1 MKFTDIKPNP
11 KDYSREDIVKAYQD
25 RYRYTGQLT
34 KLIQTPVKIPYYH
47 FSKEPYLIFDPKI
60 QTVTEESINVLLDT
74 ENISDNTLQDIICNT
89 SFPVFDKLIE
99 HLNIHYLKEQL
110 GDTYN
115 YIKYFDYPYIQDALA
130 NCLASDQKPLNTR
143 LFYLRFNRDVNPY
156 RIHIFSQ
163 NNHHNINPSS
173 SNITLKP
180 ADDDYLIMTQDD
192 SLIAI
197 NNTVVNTLIPDL
209 KQDLKTIKNYVNN
222 HPKQLTKTVNVT
234 DIPEDYHKYLKDID
248 KLKIT
253 FPTNLY
259 DADHGPHWL
268 SIYRGNP
275 ITETLKVTL
284 KITDNQLS
292 ITHDFKPEE
301 SLIPFTH
308 LTANSKEANTAI
320 YKQLQNAF
328 KTAYFHDQCD
338 SINQND
344 AIDTYLAKLDRD
356 VGFKDGSTTYNLF
369 VEYAGSTKIIDYYES
384 GLPILRLQRDK
395 DYGKHWD
402 IKYCR
407 KDSNL
412 LRTIKDI
419 ETFKSL
425 F

>member
-11 KDYSREDIVKAYQD
+11 KDYSKEEIVKAYQD
-25 RYRYTGQLT
+25 RYHYTGQLT
-34 KLIQTPVKIPYYH
+34 KLIQTPVKIPYSP
-47 FSKEPYLIFDPKI
+47 FRKEPYFIFDPTI
-60 QTVTEESINVLLDT
+60 QTVTEESINYILDN
-74 ENISDNTLQDIICNT
+74 EDISDSTIQDIVCNT
-89 SFPVFDKLIE
+89 SYPIFDTLIE
-99 HLNIHYLKEQL
+99 HLNNHYLKEQL
-110 GDTYN
+110 GDTYD
-115 YIKYFDYPYIQDALA
+115 YIKYFDYPYVQDALA
-130 NCLASDQKPLNTR
+130 NCLTANQEPLKTR
-143 LFYLRFNRDVNPY
+143 LFYLKFNRSVNPY
-156 RIHIFSQ
+156 HIHIFSQ
-163 NNHHNINPSS
+163 NNHHNISPSS

-180 ADDDYLIMTQDD
+180 TDDDYLIMTQDN

-197 NNTVVNTLIPDL
+197 DDTVVNTLISDL
-209 KQDLKTIKNYVNN
+209 KHDLETIKTYVDN
-222 HPKQLTKTVNVT
+222 HPKQLTKIVNVT

-253 FPTNLY
+253 FPTNRY

-292 ITHDFKPEE
+292 ITHDFKPDE
-301 SLIPFTH
+301 SLIPFSH
-308 LTANSKEANTAI
+308 LTANTKEAETAI
-320 YKQLQNAF
+320 YKQLQDAF
-328 KTAYFHDQCD
+328 KEAYLNDQFKI
-338 SINQND
+338 INQND

-369 VEYAGSTKIIDYYES
+369 VEYAGSTKIIDYYKS
-384 GLPILRLQRDK
+384 GLSILRLQRDR
-395 DYGKHWD
+395 DYGKYWD

>member
-1 MKFTDIKPNP
+1 MKFTDIKPDP
-11 KDYSREDIVKAYQD
+11 KDYSRETIIKAFQD
-25 RYRYTGQLT
+25 RYHYTGQLT
-34 KLIQTPVKIPYYH
+34 KIIQTPAKIPYYH

-60 QTVTEESINVLLDT
+60 QTVTEESINILLDT
-74 ENISDNTLQDIICNT
+74 ENISDNALQDIICNT

-110 GDTYN
+110 GDTYD

-130 NCLASDQKPLNTR
+130 NCLTSNQKPLNTR
-143 LFYLRFNRDVNPY
+143 LFYLRFNRNVNPY

-163 NNHHNINPSS
+163 NNHHNINPSTS
-173 SNITLKP
+173 DIILKP
-180 ADDDYLIMTQDD
+180 TDEKYAIITNDD
-192 SLIAI
+192 SLLAI
-197 NNTVVNTLIPDL
+197 NDTVVTTLISDL
-209 KQDLKTIKNYVNN
+209 RHDLETIKTYVNN
-222 HPKQLTKTVNVT
+222 HPKQLTKTVNIP

-253 FPTNLY
+253 FPTNRY

-268 SIYRGNP
+268 SIYRRNP

-292 ITHDFKPEE
+292 ITHDFKPDE
-301 SLIPFTH
+301 SLIPFSH
-308 LTANSKEANTAI
+308 LTTNTKEANTAI
-320 YKQLQNAF
+320 YKQLQDAF
-328 KTAYFHDQCD
+328 KEAYLTDQFEI
-338 SINQND
+338 INRNG
-344 AIDTYLAKLDRD
+344 AITTYLADLDRT
-356 VGFKDGSTTYNLF
+356 VSFKDGDTFYSLF
-369 VEYAGSTKIIDYYES
+369 VDYTPCTKIIDYHAS
-384 GLPILRLQRDK
+384 GLRLLTLQRDK
-395 DYGKHWD
+395 DYGQRWD
-402 IKYCR
+402 ISYRR

>member
-11 KDYSREDIVKAYQD
+11 KDYSREEIIKAFQN

-34 KLIQTPVKIPYYH
+34 KIIQTPVEIPYYL

-60 QTVTEESINVLLDT
+60 QTVTEESINTLLNT
-74 ENISDNTLQDIICNT
+74 EDISNNALQDIICNT

-110 GDTYN
+110 GHTYD
-115 YIKYFDYPYIQDALA
+115 YLKYFDYPYVQDALA
-130 NCLASDQKPLNTR
+130 KCLTSNQEPLNTR

-163 NNHHNINPSS
+163 NNHHNIDPST
-173 SNITLKP
+173 SNIILKP
-180 ADDDYLIMTQDD
+180 TDKEYTIITHDN
-192 SLIAI
+192 SLLAI
-197 NNTVVNTLIPDL
+197 NEEIVNTLISDL
-209 KQDLKTIKNYVNN
+209 RHDLKTIKTYVDN

-253 FPTNLY
+253 FPTNRY

-268 SIYRGNP
+268 SIYRRNP
-275 ITETLKVTL
+275 ITETLKVNL
-284 KITDNQLS
+284 KITDNQLT
-292 ITHDFKPEE
+292 ITHDFKPDE
-301 SLIPFTH
+301 SLIPFSH
-308 LTANSKEANTAI
+308 LTTNTKEANTAI

-328 KTAYFHDQCD
+328 KEAYLNEQFKI
-338 SINQND
+338 INQND
-344 AIDTYLAKLDRD
+344 TIDAYLANLDRT
-356 VGFKDGSTTYNLF
+356 VSFKEDNNKYSLF
-369 VEYAGSTKIIDYYES
+369 VEYTVCTKIIDYYES
-384 GLPILRLQRDK
+384 GQRILTLQRDK
-395 DYGKHWD
+395 DYGQRWD
-402 IKYCR
+402 IIYR
-407 KDSNL
+407 RENSSL

>member
-11 KDYSREDIVKAYQD
+11 KDYSRKDIVKAFQD

-60 QTVTEESINVLLDT
+60 QTVTKESINTLLDT
-74 ENISDNTLQDIICNT
+74 EDISGEALQDIICNT

-110 GDTYN
+110 GDTYD
-115 YIKYFDYPYIQDALA
+115 YLKYFDYPYVQDALA
-130 NCLASDQKPLNTR
+130 NCLTSNQESLNTR
-143 LFYLRFNRDVNPY
+143 LFYLRFNRNVNPY

-163 NNHHNINPSS
+163 NNHHNINPSTS
-173 SNITLKP
+173 EIILKP
-180 ADDDYLIMTQDD
+180 TDEKYAIITNDD
-192 SLIAI
+192 SLLAI
-197 NNTVVNTLIPDL
+197 NDTVVTTLISDL
-209 KQDLKTIKNYVNN
+209 RHDLETIKTYVDN

-253 FPTNLY
+253 FPTNRY

-292 ITHDFKPEE
+292 ITHDFKPDE
-301 SLIPFTH
+301 SLIPFSH
-308 LTANSKEANTAI
+308 LTANTKEANTAI
-320 YKQLQNAF
+320 YKQLQDAF
-328 KTAYFHDQCD
+328 KKAYLNDQFKI
-338 SINQND
+338 INQNN
-344 AIDTYLAKLDRD
+344 AIDTYLADLDRT
-356 VGFKDGSTTYNLF
+356 VSFKDGDTLYSLF
-369 VEYAGSTKIIDYYES
+369 VDYTPCTKIIDYHAS
-384 GLPILRLQRDK
+384 GLRLLTLQRDR
-395 DYGKHWD
+395 DYGSRWD
-402 IKYCR
+402 ISYRR
-407 KDSNL
+407 KDSSL

-419 ETFKSL
+419 EKFKSL

>member
-11 KDYSREDIVKAYQD
+11 KDYSREEIVKAYQD

-34 KLIQTPVKIPYYH
+34 KLIKTPVKIPYSP
-47 FSKEPYLIFDPKI
+47 FQKEPYFIFDPTI
-60 QTVTEESINVLLDT
+60 QTVTEESVNYILDN
-74 ENISDNTLQDIICNT
+74 EDISDNTLQDIICNT
-89 SFPVFDKLIE
+89 NFPVFDKLIE

-110 GDTYN
+110 GDTYD
-115 YIKYFDYPYIQDALA
+115 YLKYFDYPYVQDALA
-130 NCLASDQKPLNTR
+130 NCLSSDQEPLNTQ
-143 LFYLRFNRDVNPY
+143 LSYLRFNRSVNPY
-156 RIHIFSQ
+156 RIHTFSQ
-163 NNHHNINPSS
+163 DNHHNISPSS

-180 ADDDYLIMTQDD
+180 ADNDYLIMTHDD

-197 NNTVVNTLIPDL
+197 NDTVVNTLISDL
-209 KQDLKTIKNYVNN
+209 KHDLETIKNYVDN

-253 FPTNLY
+253 FPTNRY

-275 ITETLKVTL
+275 IAETLKVTL
-284 KITDNQLS
+284 KITNNQLS

-301 SLIPFTH
+301 SLIPFSH
-308 LTANSKEANTAI
+308 LTANTKEANTAI
-320 YKQLQNAF
+320 YKQLQDAF
-328 KTAYFHDQCD
+328 KKAYFRDQCD
-338 SINQND
+338 IINQNN

-356 VGFKDGSTTYNLF
+356 VGFKDGSTAYDLF

-395 DYGKHWD
+395 DYGQRWD
-402 IKYCR
+402 IMYR
-407 KDSNL
+407 RENSSL